1 MVNLIRHP
9 LFVPA
14 DRPDRFDK
22 AARSGADALI
32 LDLEDAVAAEAKDTA
47 RSNIASNFTRHPVIV
62 RINAMHTPWF
72 DEDLAAVSKG
82 NFAAFMVPKAERAE
96 DLAVLADRLPET
108 PIIAL
113 IESAI
118 GHANARAIAAVGNVA
133 RLAFGS
139 IDYCADLGC
148 THERNALLVARTTL
162 VLASKLE
169 GIAPPLD
176 GVTASIKDVEL
187 TYTDAQHARS
197 LGMTGKLCIHPAQI
211 EPIKRAFA
219 PTEEEIDWAKR
230 VMAAVDGASAV
241 DGQMVDAPVRLRAA
255 AILERHASSDRAA

>member
-1 MVNLIRHP
+1 MVNLIRYP

-14 DRPDRFDK
+14 DRPDRFEK

-47 RSNIASNFTRHPVIV
+47 RSNIASDFTKHPVIV
-62 RINAMHTPWF
+62 RINAMNTPWF
-72 DEDLAAVSKG
+72 NADLAAVSQG
-82 NFAAFMVPKAERAE
+82 NFAAVMVPKAERAE
-96 DLAVLADRLPET
+96 DLADLSDRLPQT

-113 IESAI
+113 IETAV
-118 GHANARAIAAVGNVA
+118 GHANARPIAAIDNVV

-139 IDYCADLGC
+139 IDYCADVGC
-148 THERNALLVARTTL
+148 AHERDALLWARTTL

-176 GVTASIKDVEL
+176 GVTAAIKDAEL
-187 TYTDAQHARS
+187 PHADAQHARS

-230 VMAAVDGASAV
+230 VLAAADGASAV

-255 AILERHASSDRAA
+255 AILENNASSDSTA